1 MRQGLYETARWKP
14 IKMQTGGDTELKKRI
29 VSFALAAML
38 GVFSFMPILD
48 VRAEPETVGKETLRY
63 EAEVIRKDFAG
74 DFQIYA
80 QFEPTEDY
88 PEDWRTYS
96 IGRPFREYEA

>member
-38 GVFSFMPILD
+38 GVFSCMPILD
-48 VRAEPETVGKETLRY
+48 VQAEPETVSKEILRY
-63 EAEVIRKDFAG
+63 EAEVIQDDFVG
-74 DFQIYA
+74 ELQIYA
-80 QFEPTEDY
+80 QSEPTEDIPKNWDY
-88 PEDWRTYS
+88 YS
-96 IGRPFREYEA
+96 VGRPFKEYEA